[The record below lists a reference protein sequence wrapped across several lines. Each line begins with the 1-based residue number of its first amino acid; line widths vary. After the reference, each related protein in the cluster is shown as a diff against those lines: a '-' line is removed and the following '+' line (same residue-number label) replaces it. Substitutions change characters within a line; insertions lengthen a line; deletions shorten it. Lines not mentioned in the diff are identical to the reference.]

1 MSWLLK
7 LAVSNPWVLL
17 AIVLAIFSFGAMT
30 GGSAAWKIQGLRVT
44 AAEQK
49 TTRVQQA
56 FDKFALDTYNTG
68 LKAEAKRLRDE
79 ADQLKNLK
87 KVQADHEKQIP
98 TIRARAVANYLTRVR
113 NDASTNSGGGA
124 VQGNGPG
131 LRLDDGAG
139 AQCVPDE
146 AFIADAAEDAEK
158 VEAWR
163 EYCRLN
169 RCPVME

>member
-1 MSWLLK
+1 MSLILANWK
-7 LAVSNPWVLL
+7 LAVIGALL
-17 AIVLAIFSFGAMT
+17 ILLGIVGRLYIGARDDLIVEKANFT
-30 GGSAAWKIQGLRVT
+30 NFVSRVD
-44 AAEQK
+44 ELGK
-49 TTRVQQA
+49 E
-56 FDKFALDTYNTG
+56 
-68 LKAEAKRLRDE
+68 AEAKRLRDE
-79 ADQLKNLK
+79 ADQLKNLE
-87 KVQADHEKQIP
+87 KVKADHEKQIP